1 MTKICLKFAVRR
13 YIHRKISMNRILR
26 NSGFGL
32 LLALLGDGCV
42 GDPGGDA
49 AGPTISGGKSASDLS
64 AGSGGSAGTT
74 GDDSSTASAG
84 NTGQPGFGGYSVS
97 GGSTSSGGSTTFAS
111 STTLGGATAFGGT
124 TRFGGSLSSSGSLS
138 SGGSINS
145 GGSTRFGGSISSGG
159 TTSSGGSTRSGGATN
174 SGGATSSGGVFSS
187 GGSTVSGGST
197 ASGRDAGPPEV
208 GQPDTL
214 PADTATPDSGG
225 STNCTPAATNIVGA
239 KHYAGQI
246 CMNCH
251 KAGGDSPRIYAA
263 GTIYTTA
270 AGGTAVG
277 GATVKIGSTTMVTD
291 KGGTFYTTSAVTLS
305 PPTAGKCP
313 SADQTMTTTP
323 TSADCN
329 GCHKAGSRIHL
340 P

>member
-1 MTKICLKFAVRR
+1 V
-13 YIHRKISMNRILR
+13 
-26 NSGFGL
+26 
-32 LLALLGDGCV
+32 
-42 GDPGGDA
+42 
-49 AGPTISGGKSASDLS
+49 
-64 AGSGGSAGTT
+64 
-74 GDDSSTASAG
+74 
-84 NTGQPGFGGYSVS
+84 
-97 GGSTSSGGSTTFAS
+97 
-111 STTLGGATAFGGT
+111 
-124 TRFGGSLSSSGSLS
+124 
-138 SGGSINS
+138 
-145 GGSTRFGGSISSGG
+145 
-159 TTSSGGSTRSGGATN
+159 
-174 SGGATSSGGVFSS
+174 
-187 GGSTVSGGST
+187 
-197 ASGRDAGPPEV
+197 
-208 GQPDTL
+208 L
-214 PADTATPDSGG
+214 PADTATPDSGS

-239 KHYAGQI
+239 KHYAGQT

-251 KAGGDSPRIYAA
+251 NAGGDSPRIYAA

>member
-1 MTKICLKFAVRR
+1 
-13 YIHRKISMNRILR
+13 MNRVLR
-26 NSGFGL
+26 NSGLGF
-32 LLALLGDGCV
+32 LLALLSDGCV
-42 GDPGGDA
+42 GDPGGNA
-49 AGPTISGGKSASDLS
+49 AGPAISGGKSASD
-64 AGSGGSAGTT
+64 AGSGGSAGAS
-74 GDDSSTASAG
+74 GNDSSTASAG
-84 NTGQPGFGGYSVS
+84 NTGQPSFGGYSVS
-97 GGSTSSGGSTTFAS
+97 GGSTSSGGATTFAS
-111 STTLGGATAFGGT
+111 STTLGGATAFGGS
-124 TRFGGSLSSSGSLS
+124 TRFGGSLSS
-138 SGGSINS
+138 GGSISS

-159 TTSSGGSTRSGGATN
+159 ATSSGGSTRSGGAP
-174 SGGATSSGGVFSS
+174 SSGGVLSS
-187 GGSTVSGGST
+187 GGATVSGGST
-197 ASGRDAGPPEV
+197 ASGRDAGPPEL

-214 PADTATPDSGG
+214 PADTAIPDSGG